1 MICLSFALPLN
12 MLLQAVGSFF
22 QRFTKEAVEKFLLTY
37 KLWYATVGPDNLSV
51 IPFNH
56 VVYEKV
62 SRQCD
67 ASGLKCG
74 FYLKLGEDS
83 HESVN
88 KWLNA
93 SSAAN
98 CSLQDAVDAM

>member
-1 MICLSFALPLN
+1 

-22 QRFTKEAVEKFLLTY
+22 QRFTKETVEKFLQSY
-37 KLWYATVGPDNLSV
+37 KLYFCTVGPDNASC

-67 ASGLKCG
+67 SSGLKCG
-74 FYLKLGEDS
+74 FYLKLGEES
-83 HESVN
+83 HENVN

-98 CSLQDAVDAM
+98 ASLQDAVDAL